1 MNSIKKTSHAWRS
14 GPVPKIRDWRSLPV
28 EKMTRAEKNMA
39 FSERYLVVP
48 EGEHVGKPVKLAP
61 FQEAFFYAVFDNP
74 VGTRRAIL
82 SIARKNS
89 KTVTSAM
96 ILLSYICGPE
106 AVENSSVAS
115 GALSRD
121 QAALVFTHM
130 SKFIGLSPQLSEV
143 TRIVPSKKMI
153 IGLAKNVTY
162 QALAKDG
169 GRTMGRSDIVILGDE
184 WGQIK
189 GPTDDFVDA
198 LISSQGA
205 YGDKALQ
212 IVIST
217 QASSDADMLSQWIDD
232 AERSNDQKIVCHI
245 YAADEN
251 CDLLDKTQW
260 KKANPALGIF
270 RSEKDLEDQLTQAA
284 RLPSMEASSRNLLLN
299 QRIALESI
307 WLAPSV
313 WKANNGP
320 IDMDVFRNNPVCM
333 GLDLSM
339 RTDLTAA
346 VLAAKDSDGVVHLKP
361 YIFAPAKGIE
371 ERAARD
377 RAPYMD
383 WVRDGHMI
391 AVPGSTVDY
400 DYVSQYLRD
409 ELDDNGINVDT
420 ICFDRW
426 RISLFQKACEDSGAF
441 PSVFWVP
448 VGQGFRDMSP
458 RLESFEAKLLA
469 TQIRHGGHP
478 LLNLAASHAIATMDS
493 AGGRKL
499 DKSKASQRIDPLVAA
514 VMALHQVSEGEDA
527 EMPEDLGYWVA

>member
-1 MNSIKKTSHAWRS
+1 
-14 GPVPKIRDWRSLPV
+14 
-28 EKMTRAEKNMA
+28 MTRGDRVIA
-39 FSERYLVVP
+39 FCQKYCLVP
-48 EGEHVGKPVKLAP
+48 EGAHVGKPIKLAP
-61 FQEAFFYAVFDNP
+61 FQKNFIKAIYDNKN
-74 VGTRRAIL
+74 GTRRAIL
-82 SIARKNS
+82 GIARKNG
-89 KTVTSAM
+89 KTALIAGIM
-96 ILLSYICGPE
+96 LAHICGPE
-106 AVENSSVAS
+106 AKQNSQVVS

-121 QAALVFTHM
+121 QAALVFNLAAKM
-130 SKFIGLSPQLSEV
+130 IQLSPELSKV

-153 IGLAKNVTY
+153 IGLARNVEY
-162 QALAKDG
+162 RALAADG
-169 GRTMGRSDIVILGDE
+169 TTAHGLSPVLAIMDE
-184 WGQIK
+184 IGQVK
-189 GPTDDFVDA
+189 GPSSPFIEAILT
-198 LISSQGA
+198 SQGA
-205 YGDKALQ
+205 HEEPLQ
-212 IVIST
+212 IFIST
-217 QASSDADMLSQWIDD
+217 QASSDSDFLSVMIDD
-232 AERSNDQKIVCHI
+232 AERSGDPKTVCHV
-245 YAADEN
+245 YRADEG

-383 WVRDGHMI
+383 WVRNGHMI

-478 LLNLAASHAIATMDS
+478 LLNLAASHAIATMDP

-527 EMPEDLGYWVA
+527 EMPEDLGYLIA

>member
-1 MNSIKKTSHAWRS
+1 
-14 GPVPKIRDWRSLPV
+14 
-28 EKMTRAEKNMA
+28 MTRGDRVIA
-39 FSERYLVVP
+39 FCQKYCLVP
-48 EGEHVGKPVKLAP
+48 EGAHVGKPIKLAP
-61 FQEAFFYAVFDNP
+61 FQKNFIKAIYDNKH
-74 VGTRRAIL
+74 GTRRAIL
-82 SIARKNS
+82 GIARKNG
-89 KTVTSAM
+89 KTALIAGIM
-96 ILLSYICGPE
+96 LAHICGPE
-106 AVENSSVAS
+106 AKQNSQVVS

-121 QAALVFTHM
+121 QAALVFNLAAKM
-130 SKFIGLSPQLSEV
+130 IQLSPELSKV

-153 IGLAKNVTY
+153 IGLARNVEY
-162 QALAKDG
+162 RALAADG
-169 GRTMGRSDIVILGDE
+169 TTAHGLSPVLAIMDE
-184 WGQIK
+184 IGQVK
-189 GPTDDFVDA
+189 GPSSPFIEAILT
-198 LISSQGA
+198 SQGA
-205 YGDKALQ
+205 HEEPLQ
-212 IVIST
+212 IFIST
-217 QASSDADMLSQWIDD
+217 QASSDSDFLSVMIDD
-232 AERSNDQKIVCHI
+232 AERSGDPKTVCHV
-245 YAADEN
+245 YRADEG

-307 WLAPSV
+307 WLAPTP
-313 WKANNGP
+313 WKNCNGP

-361 YIFAPAKGIE
+361 YIFAPAKGME

-377 RAPYMD
+377 RAPYLD
-383 WVRDGHMI
+383 WVRNGHMI